1 MYSIFDSY
9 GEWVGSFPTYK
20 AAMTYIISRNRYD
33 WRIKQKQVTEKQKR
47 AVQFCESMLNI
58 SFNGNLNDYNQ
69 VSKFLSNNL
78 DSAKII
84 YEECLACS
92 DILDRDYYD

>member
-1 MYSIFDSY
+1 MYNIFDSHHK
-9 GEWVGSFPTYK
+9 WVASFPTYK

-33 WRIKQKQVTEKQKR
+33 WSIRQKLVTERQKR

-58 SFNGNLNDYNQ
+58 SFNGNINDYSQ
-69 VSKFLSNNL
+69 VSKFLSDNL
-78 DSAKII
+78 DYAKIV

-92 DILDRDYYD
+92 DIF